1 MDNRTTA
8 SFKRA
13 IRDINYSL
21 QQLNSEIFKLSL
33 KQFSLEKTLIEK
45 GVIDGDDT
53 MNNLKQNVTDENHN
67 SSTDSATLEAL
78 ARLAKSSSGIKV
90 INN

>member
-8 SFKRA
+8 SFKRS

-53 MNNLKQNVTDENHN
+53 MNNLQQNVTNESQNL
-67 SSTDSATLEAL
+67 STDSATLDAL
-78 ARLAKSSSGIKV
+78 ARLAKSSNSIKV